1 MILEVKGLCKVF
13 QNGRRAVRAVDGV
26 DLTLDAGDFVH
37 LIGRSGGGK
46 TTLLNLIVGLLEPTA
61 GSISLCGTPYAG
73 LTADQMA
80 GLRNRR
86 IGLVPQHAAM
96 LRNLTVL
103 ENVVL
108 PWYLSDRA
116 PDPGADPY
124 GRGRYLLEQLDIRAL
139 ETAFP
144 RELSG
149 GELRRVS
156 IARALMN
163 EPVLLIADEPTADLD
178 ADSTAAVMQLLQR
191 INDQGVT
198 LLVVTHEL
206 ETLSYGKRVYTM
218 SAGKLAPG
226 RPPAVDAAR
235 PVFDVSRAADTVD
248 VSRAAEAVDVSRAA
262 EAAR

>member
-1 MILEVKGLCKVF
+1 MILEVNDLTKVF
-13 QNGRRAVRAVDGV
+13 QSGRRAVRAVDGV
-26 DLTLDAGDFVH
+26 DLTVDAGDFVH

-46 TTLLNLIVGLLEPTA
+46 TTLLNLIAGLLEPTA
-61 GSISLCGTPYAG
+61 GRITLCGTPYAG

-80 GLRNRR
+80 GLRNRQ

-96 LRNLTVL
+96 LRNLTAL

-108 PWYLSDRA
+108 PWYLSDRETES
-116 PDPGADPY
+116 GADPY
-124 GRGRYLLEQLDIRAL
+124 GRGRYLLEQLGIREL
-139 ETAFP
+139 ENAYP

-163 EPVLLIADEPTADLD
+163 EPALLIADEPTADLD
-178 ADSTAAVMQLLQR
+178 ADSTAAVMRLLRR

-206 ETLSYGKRVYTM
+206 ETLSYGKRIYTM
-218 SAGKLAPG
+218 AAGRLKPG
-226 RPPAVDAAR
+226 RSLPQ
-235 PVFDVSRAADTVD
+235 
-248 VSRAAEAVDVSRAA
+248 AAETDL
-262 EAAR
+262 